1 MTGTSTVQNL
11 PFAQLVDA
19 YLLFWN
25 ADTAE
30 ERDRAAE
37 TAFADGVAYRAPI
50 GLLDGTEA
58 LTDFRERFVGH
69 MDRAAF
75 RLRGRPQ
82 THHARARLAWE
93 IVTGD
98 GDSFAEGTD
107 ILDLGEDGRIR
118 SVTVFL
124 DRAPEGFDPETA
136 AHEPHAAA

>member
-1 MTGTSTVQNL
+1 MTGTTT
-11 PFAQLVDA
+11 AQHLSFDRLVDA

-30 ERDRAAE
+30 ERDRAAA

-58 LTDFRERFVGH
+58 LTDFRERFLGH
-69 MDRAAF
+69 MGRVAF
-75 RLRGRPQ
+75 RLRGRPE

-98 GDSFAEGTD
+98 GGSFAEGTD
-107 ILDLGEDGRIR
+107 VLDLAEDGRIR

-124 DRAPEGFDPETA
+124 DRAPEGFDPQAA